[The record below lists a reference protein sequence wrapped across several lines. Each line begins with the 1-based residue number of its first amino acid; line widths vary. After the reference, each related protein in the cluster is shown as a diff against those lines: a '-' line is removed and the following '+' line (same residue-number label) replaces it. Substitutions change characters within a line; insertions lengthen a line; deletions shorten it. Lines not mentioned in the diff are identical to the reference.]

1 MAGSFGHITGGTTPP
16 IRNQGGIMG
25 PGGQNVNPT
34 YKNQG
39 PSIVSRIKKIFEEK
53 PKYTPEV
60 IVWNKK
66 MDAAEKARKKN
77 K

>member
-1 MAGSFGHITGGTTPP
+1 MAGSFGTTPP
-16 IRNQGGIMG
+16 PRRNQGGIMG
-25 PGGQNVNPT
+25 TGGQNVNPT

-39 PSIVSRIKKIFEEK
+39 PSIASKIKKFFEDK
-53 PKYTPEV
+53 PKYSSEV

-66 MDAAEKARKKN
+66 MDAQEQRNKN

>member
-1 MAGSFGHITGGTTPP
+1 MAGSFGTPRQTP
-16 IRNQGGIMG
+16 SRNQGGIMG
-25 PGGQNVNPT
+25 PAGSNVNPT

-39 PSIVSRIKKIFEEK
+39 TSIASKIKKIFEEK
-53 PKYTPEV
+53 PKYTSEV

-66 MDAAEKARKKN
+66 MDAAEAARKRN

>member
-1 MAGSFGHITGGTTPP
+1 MAGSFGTSTPP
-16 IRNQGGIMG
+16 SRNQGGIIG
-25 PGGQNVNPT
+25 IGGQNVNPT

-39 PSIVSRIKKIFEEK
+39 PSIASRIKKLFEDK
-53 PKYTPEV
+53 PKYTSEV